1 MAGDPTL
8 FQRADMVEAGWSVIQ
23 PVIDVWHA
31 LPPRGFPNYPAG
43 SWGPVEA
50 EELLER
56 EGRAWRPIGEEEID
70 RDRGCVEDED
80 KVAAARRHEGS
91 D

>member
-1 MAGDPTL
+1 M
-8 FQRADMVEAGWSVIQ
+8 IQ
-23 PVIDVWHA
+23 PVLDVWHA

-70 RDRGCVEDED
+70 RDRGCVEEADD
-80 KVAAARRHEGS
+80 VAAARRQEASH
-91 D
+91 